1 MRTTGAGYPTHVN
14 SFYVRSFAQVL
25 GMLTATVAHAAA
37 TALHATRRTS

>member
-1 MRTTGAGYPTHVN
+1 MGATGAGYPAVVN
-14 SFYVRSFAQVL
+14 PFYVRSFAQVL